1 MLTNGDRRRGGGI
14 GAAAVGLAALGV
26 GEAIAATRGGSLID
40 TLGRAAID
48 AVPVPVVEAA
58 VAASGRH
65 DKIATRFGIGAGV
78 LAATVGLGALPDRL
92 RMPVTAAT
100 GAGVAALATRLPTR
114 SMSTVAG
121 AVTAAGVLAAG
132 LRRRPHGLLGTLAWV
147 ATGAGMFAAAHTLQ
161 HDLDRKQDNDI
172 RRIGP
177 MGALG
182 VVPQDGLEDEPGLS
196 PLVTAAHRMYVAD
209 VNLRPPRIDPAH
221 WRLSVTGKVAHPL
234 RLSLDEL
241 AEDAVEFDAVMVC
254 VHNHPGEGRAGN
266 GRWFGVP
273 LADLLKHAIPE
284 VGATRLVTKAVDGY
298 TISLPIEPL
307 RSGEWPGYVVIGMNG
322 EPLTPAHGFPARVF
336 VPGLYGQYTGSK
348 WLGELELTDDS
359 HVDYWVRRGWPAGP
373 LWVTPQARIDVTAPG
388 RAAAGTTT
396 VAGVAWAPPHGVAG
410 VEVRVGEGDWHPA
423 DLGTELGPAAWR
435 RWRTAVEL
443 PPGEHRVQARAISRS
458 GEVQEGRHRAPFPT
472 GPSGFHSVTVQV

>member
-1 MLTNGDRRRGGGI
+1 MLTNEDRSRV
-14 GAAAVGLAALGV
+14 GAAAVGVAALGV

-40 TLGRAAID
+40 TVGRALID

-58 VAASGRH
+58 VAMSGRH
-65 DKIATRFGIGAGV
+65 DKVATRLGVAAGV
-78 LAATVGLGALPDRL
+78 VAGAVGLGGLPERL
-92 RMPVTAAT
+92 RTPVAVAS
-100 GAGVAALATRLPTR
+100 GAGAAVLATRLSAR
-114 SMSTVAG
+114 STSTVAG
-121 AVTAAGVLAAG
+121 AVAASGVLAAG
-132 LRRRPHGLLGTLAWV
+132 LRRRPHGLLGALGWL

-161 HDLDRKQDNDI
+161 HDLDRKQNNDI
-172 RRIGP
+172 RRIGS

-182 VVPQDGLEDEPGLS
+182 VVPQDGLEDEPRLS

-234 RLSLDEL
+234 RLTLHEL

-254 VHNHPGEGRAGN
+254 IHNHPGAGRAGN

-273 LADLLKHAIPE
+273 LSDLLKHAIPE
-284 VGATRLVTKAVDGY
+284 SDATRLVTRAVDGY

-336 VPGLYGQYTGSK
+336 VPGLYGQYTGTK
-348 WLGELELTDDS
+348 WLGELELTDDT
-359 HVDYWVRRGWPAGP
+359 HVDYWPRRGWPAGP
-373 LWVTPQARIDVTAPG
+373 LWITPQARIDVTAPG

-396 VAGVAWAPPHGVAG
+396 IAGVAWAPPHGVAG
-410 VEVRVGEGDWHPA
+410 VEVRIDEGDWHPA
-423 DLGTELGPAAWR
+423 DLATELAPAAWR

-443 PPGEHRVQARAISRS
+443 PPGDHRIQARAISRS
-458 GEVQEGRHRAPFPT
+458 GEVQEGRHRPSFPT
-472 GPSGFHSVTVQV
+472 GPSGYHAITVHA

>member
-1 MLTNGDRRRGGGI
+1 MVTNGDRSGVA
-14 GAAAVGLAALGV
+14 AAAVGVAALGV

-40 TLGRAAID
+40 TLGRALID
-48 AVPVPVVEAA
+48 VAPVPVVEAA
-58 VAASGRH
+58 VAVSGRH
-65 DKIATRFGIGAGV
+65 DKTVTRLGVAAGV
-78 LAATVGLGALPDRL
+78 VAGALGLGALPERL
-92 RMPVTAAT
+92 RTPVAVAA
-100 GAGVAALATRLPTR
+100 GAGAAALATRLPTR
-114 SMSTVAG
+114 STSTVAG
-121 AVTAAGVLAAG
+121 AVAASGVLAAG
-132 LRRRPHGLLGTLAWV
+132 LRRRPHGLGALAWL

-241 AEDAVEFDAVMVC
+241 ADDAVEFDAVMVC
-254 VHNHPGEGRAGN
+254 LHNHPGEGRAGN

-284 VGATRLVTKAVDGY
+284 SDATRLVTRAVDGY
-298 TISLPIEPL
+298 TISLPLDPL
-307 RSGEWPGYVVIGMNG
+307 RSGEWPAYVVIGMNG

-336 VPGLYGQYTGSK
+336 VPGLYGQYTGAK
-348 WLGELELTDDS
+348 WLGELELTDDT
-359 HVDYWVRRGWPAGP
+359 HADYWWRRGWPAGP
-373 LWVTPQARIDVTAPG
+373 LAVTPQARIDVTAPG

-396 VAGVAWAPPHGVAG
+396 IAGVAWAPPHGIAD
-410 VEVRVGEGDWHPA
+410 VEVRIDEGDWRPA
-423 DLGTELGPAAWR
+423 DLATELAPAAWR
-435 RWRTAVEL
+435 RWRIAVQL
-443 PPGEHRVQARAISRS
+443 PPGDHRIQARATSRS

-472 GPSGFHSVTVQV
+472 GPSGFHTITIQV